1 MIKKIGIISTVT
13 LLSIN
18 ASAFEL
24 PQMGI
29 EITGSNFKFT
39 DYEQNGD
46 STNYNQI
53 SALNAVMFLDIDR
66 YSRIKSKYSHRIIEI
81 ASTQE
86 VVGQNGTINSLSFTY
101 QSRFDLNMRHY
112 LWLGFGAGVSKYSL
126 SDRYLV
132 DEEGYIKEAFEEIN
146 DYGFSG
152 HLNVGREIHLS
163 NYFDLGFSGELE
175 QHFNG
180 NLSVISVGV
189 SILTK

>member
-1 MIKKIGIISTVT
+1 MIKKIAIISTT
-13 LLSIN
+13 ALLSIDTL
-18 ASAFEL
+18 AL

-29 EITGSNFKFT
+29 EITGSNYKFT
-39 DYEQNGD
+39 DYEKNGD

-53 SALNAVMFLDIDR
+53 SALNAVMIFDVDR
-66 YSRIKSKYSHRIIEI
+66 YSRIKSKYGYRNIEI

-101 QSRFDLNMRHY
+101 QTRFDLNMRHY

-132 DEEGYIKEAFEEIN
+132 DEEGYIKESFEDIN

-152 HLNVGREIHLS
+152 HLNVGREIHLN

-180 NLSVISVGV
+180 NLSVISIGV
-189 SILTK
+189 SILSK